1 MLDALAR
8 RYGKLPSQLLRSAD
22 SLDIMVFDVA
32 VSYEEM
38 LQSKQNGK
46 VNPNM
51 YNQEDLQKVW
61 DNR

>member
-38 LQSKQNGK
+38 LHSKQSGK
-46 VNPNM
+46 VNPNL